1 MKKLLFF
8 LILASQFAFAQM
20 PNISNVWLN
29 HSKLY
34 TGTIGNENETI
45 KLKIEISEQNKKN
58 DQEYFVSGYTVVDKN
73 STKYEGKLTITKYKD
88 GKKKGVVFGDYEL
101 VEEGKGK
108 HSGVFTGT
116 FIYNFKWNKK
126 TEKIESPYIEFIGNW
141 KSFDGKLD
149 FKTNLKNQ

>member
-1 MKKLLFF
+1 MKKLLLLF
-8 LILASQFAFAQM
+8 ILFSNFVFAQM

-29 HSKLY
+29 QSKPY
-34 TGTIGNENETI
+34 IGTIGNENEVI

-58 DQEYFVSGYTVVDKN
+58 DQEYFVSGYSVVAN
-73 STKYEGKLTITKYKD
+73 NLSKYEGKLVITKYKN

-101 VEEGKGK
+101 SEQVKGK
-108 HSGVFTGT
+108 HSGVFTGK
-116 FIYNFKWNKK
+116 FIYTFKWNKK

-141 KSFDGKLD
+141 KSYDGTLD